1 MVEKLEVIRR
11 LRLHQSI
18 RAINRET
25 GIHRTIIR
33 ELRDIALQNGWLE
46 KNTPLPAEY
55 ALHEAL
61 QHLHN
66 TPEQHSHPLDT
77 WKEEIKRWV
86 DARYSFIVI
95 HQLVCQY
102 YQCSES
108 TVRRYIHRQ
117 FPSEPRAVMV
127 RPSIPG
133 EVMEVDFGYLGIC
146 YDPSQKRN
154 RKTYLFSGRLR
165 HSRKA
170 HRERVFDQKQE
181 TFFEAHIHAF
191 EYFGGVPQKVVPD
204 NLKAAVLKASFEDP
218 IVNRAYRDLACH
230 YGFLISP
237 CLPYSARHKGG
248 VENDIKYVKNNFWP
262 LFKEQQRQRGREI
275 PDASEIEQALTHW
288 THDVSEKRIISGI
301 GRSPQEIFETEE
313 HHTLQSLPA
322 SRWDPVTWAQA
333 KVHENWRI
341 QFDKAFYSLPYRYVG
356 KTVLVMANSKAV
368 HIFFDHKQ
376 ITTHRRARRAWEYV
390 RKTEHAPPQPE
401 EYMSA
406 TRQSL
411 LLWAQRMGPS
421 VGLVA
426 RAIFNT
432 KGVDGLRPVRALL
445 SFEKRYGRQRL
456 NAACMRA
463 LLYDTPTY
471 QSVKSIL
478 IKNLDSLDPD
488 TPVGSTGQQQFR
500 FARDSGYFDPDIPH
514 YKELS
519 HG

>member
-1 MVEKLEVIRR
+1 
-11 LRLHQSI
+11 
-18 RAINRET
+18 
-25 GIHRTIIR
+25 
-33 ELRDIALQNGWLE
+33 
-46 KNTPLPAEY
+46 
-55 ALHEAL
+55 
-61 QHLHN
+61 
-66 TPEQHSHPLDT
+66 
-77 WKEEIKRWV
+77 
-86 DARYSFIVI
+86 
-95 HQLVCQY
+95 
-102 YQCSES
+102 
-108 TVRRYIHRQ
+108 
-117 FPSEPRAVMV
+117 
-127 RPSIPG
+127 
-133 EVMEVDFGYLGIC
+133 VDFGYLGIT
-146 YDPSQKRN
+146 YNPFERRN

-170 HRERVFDQKQE
+170 YRERVFDQKQE

-191 EYFGGVPQKVVPD
+191 EYFGGVPQKAVPD
-204 NLKAAVLKASFEDP
+204 NLKAAVVKASFEDP
-218 IVNRAYRDLACH
+218 IINRVYRDLACH

-262 LFKEQQRQRGREI
+262 LFKEQQKQRGREI
-275 PDASEIEQALTHW
+275 PDASELETALAQW
-288 THDVSEKRIISGI
+288 TRDVSERRIIKGV

-313 HHTLQSLPA
+313 QQALHPLPP
-322 SRWDPVTWAQA
+322 SRWDPVIWAQA

-341 QFDKAFYSLPYRYVG
+341 QFDKAFYSVPYRYIG
-356 KTVLVMANSKAV
+356 KTVSVMANSKAV
-368 HIFFDHKQ
+368 HIFSEYKQ
-376 ITTHRRARRAWEYV
+376 ITTHRRARRVWEYV

-401 EYMSA
+401 AYMSA

-411 LLWAQRMGPS
+411 LWWAHSIGPS

-445 SFEKRYGRQRL
+445 SFEKRYGRARL
-456 NAACMRA
+456 NAACKRA

-478 IKNLDSLDPD
+478 IKNLDALDPD
-488 TPVGSTGQQQFR
+488 IPVASTGQQQFR
-500 FARDSGYFDPDIPH
+500 FARQSGYFDPDIPQ